1 MARLF
6 FWDVDAQQDFLMAT
20 GALHVPG
27 SEAIIPVVG
36 RLTRFAHEKGLRI
49 IASADDHGPG
59 DHELSDH
66 PDFTE
71 TFPPHCLRGTPGQA
85 RIPGAPLNNPLIIE
99 PDRSA
104 ASAVQQARDHAG
116 DILFHKHRF
125 DVFTNP
131 NVVPVLR
138 ALDPEVLV
146 LYGVAVDLAVR
157 HAIEGLALHRPHTRL
172 YLVVDATRSIR
183 PEWGEHLLKEWAEE
197 GVRLVQSPEV
207 LEDGILD
214 RYLNG

>member
-6 FWDVDAQQDFLMAT
+6 FWDVDTQHDFLKAS

-36 RLTRFAHEKGLRI
+36 RLTRYAHDKGLRI
-49 IASADDHGPG
+49 VASAEDHGRG
-59 DHELSDH
+59 DRELSDH

-71 TFPPHCLRGTPGQA
+71 TFPPHCLRGTAGQA
-85 RIPGAPLNNPLIIE
+85 RIPEAPLNNPLTIE

-104 ASAVQQARDHAG
+104 ASAAEQAQGHAG

-125 DVFTNP
+125 DVFSNP

-157 HAIEGLALHRPHTRL
+157 HTIEGLARHRPHTRL

-183 PEWGEHLLKEWAEE
+183 PELGEHLLKEWAEE
-197 GVRLVQSPEV
+197 GVRLVQSAEI

-214 RYLNG
+214 RYMND